1 MNHTS
6 GIREL
11 FLETPDDKAEYPP
24 FDGVE
29 GFVHHKARCRYCF
42 GIQRMN
48 KLCFLWLLKFL
59 KHVQQHCWMIS
70 QIMSA

>member
-11 FLETPDDKAEYPP
+11 FLETLDDKAVYLP

-29 GFVHHKARCRYCF
+29 EFVHHKVRCRHCF
-42 GIQRMN
+42 KIQHMN
-48 KLCFLWLLKFL
+48 KLCFL
-59 KHVQQHCWMIS
+59 
-70 QIMSA
+70 